1 MSIDFI
7 IYTRL
12 NIVPSSIFWCFGI
25 LSDTWLKTVASCNE
39 HLGFYKVKTGSY
51 LNSASVRLESSG
63 GVFGGHS
70 ALDGT
75 AVHPDL
81 ILFEVEFW
89 QAAAFT
95 YMQLS
100 MHQVHTVE

>member
-1 MSIDFI
+1 MLASYKGYWVFH
-7 IYTRL
+7 
-12 NIVPSSIFWCFGI
+12 G
-25 LSDTWLKTVASCNE
+25 LKT
-39 HLGFYKVKTGSY
+39 GPY

-63 GVFGGHS
+63 RVFGGHS

-75 AVHPDL
+75 AIHPDL
-81 ILFEVEFW
+81 ILSEVELW

-100 MHQVHTVE
+100 MHQVHTVN